1 MSFFFA
7 LGHKCYHTCENTPLV
22 LTTHIAKTFVSSGFY
37 HACLV
42 TVNRIDLDIQ
52 IKHLTFERFYRRVE
66 SNYLFRKDL
75 AMRKPTSRLKS
86 HKM

>member
-42 TVNRIDLDIQ
+42 TVNRFDY
-52 IKHLTFERFYRRVE
+52 RFRYSDKT
-66 SNYLFRKDL
+66 SNIRKIL
-75 AMRKPTSRLKS
+75 SKS
-86 HKM
+86 GIELSVSKRSGDA